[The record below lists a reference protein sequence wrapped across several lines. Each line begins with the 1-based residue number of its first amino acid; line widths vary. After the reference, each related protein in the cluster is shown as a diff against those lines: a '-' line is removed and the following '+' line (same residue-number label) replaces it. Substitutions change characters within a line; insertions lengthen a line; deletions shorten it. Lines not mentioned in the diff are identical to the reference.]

1 MFILLILLLMVFKT
15 SCRGHSHQAGE
26 RGREGIPPPPTS
38 ESNKIQQFLFL
49 FQSAFYNCSLIM
61 QAKDFIILTMYAAM
75 LRQFTAVL
83 HYLQPHRGYTS
94 LFVEPSEKARYLLLD
109 LLKRFLLWTLRKKT
123 TMNDSINVRFQA
135 GS

>member
-15 SCRGHSHQAGE
+15 SCRRHSHWAGE

-38 ESNKIQQFLFL
+38 ELNKIQQFL

-123 TMNDSINVRFQA
+123 TMNDSLNVRFQA

>member
-15 SCRGHSHQAGE
+15 SCRGHSHWAGE

-38 ESNKIQQFLFL
+38 ELNKIQQFL

-123 TMNDSINVRFQA
+123 TMNDSLNGRFQA